1 MGTLIARHTFVVWGQ
16 YMHAETDSGLSCLA
30 LKGNSGVS
38 HVNGCFTYGMVA
50 YRLDYYFVECPLKQK
65 VCYGLVEE

>member
-1 MGTLIARHTFVVWGQ
+1 
-16 YMHAETDSGLSCLA
+16 MHAETDSGLSCLA
-30 LKGNSGVS
+30 LEGNSGVS
-38 HVNGCFTYGMVA
+38 HVNGCFTYGRVA